1 MDMEERIERLESQN
15 RRLRSWLVGVSVCL
29 VSIFVLGLAA
39 PGGQNPGEVLQCRGL
54 CILSQ
59 DGGTAVF
66 IHESNG
72 CGALDL
78 WDTTRKTSVPM
89 VSLGVISRVQ
99 NGGGTQLYMKDA
111 RARGGINIVAVGE
124 SGNVWYT
131 GQSGRKDM
139 K

>member
-39 PGGQNPGEVLQCRGL
+39 PEGQNPAEVLQCRGL
-54 CILSQ
+54 RILSQ